1 MIYTSIRSSL
11 LWFVVAVI
19 LTTFVVN
26 AFGFASP
33 LVASARYGEHAAKH
47 SRDLLVAGQF
57 LVPWLSISF
66 ILPAIYLA
74 RALPTKAAKYIC
86 ICLGFLLPASYFAEH
101 YGPTIFELIGVALR
115 TLALVAYALLLRT
128 AISPQDVA

>member
-11 LWFVVAVI
+11 LWFVVAVV

-26 AFGFASP
+26 AFGFVSP
-33 LVASARYGEHAAKH
+33 LVASARYGEHAATH
-47 SRDLLVAGQF
+47 SRDVLAVGQL

-66 ILPAIYLA
+66 LLPAIYLA
-74 RALPTKAAKYIC
+74 RALPTNAAKYAC
-86 ICLGFLLPASYFAEH
+86 ILLGVLVPASYFAEH

-115 TLALVAYALLLRT
+115 TIALVAYVLLLRT
-128 AISPQDVA
+128 AIRPQHVA